1 MEPELRQ
8 RYLRTLPA
16 VDELLRHPQ
25 IQPLLKIHSR
35 SLVAECIRDVLEEK
49 RQAIFQSKD
58 DREAAAVAMTP
69 EQWVAATEE
78 ALAASFRPSL
88 RPLINA
94 TGVVLH
100 TNLGR
105 APLGEAALRNLMEIA
120 SGYSNLEFNLETGD
134 RGSRY
139 EHIEEL
145 LCRLSGAESALV
157 VNNNAGA
164 VFLALNSLAEGRE
177 VIVSRGQLVEIGGS
191 FRIPDVMRKSG
202 ARLVEVG
209 TTNRTHLLD
218 YERAI
223 GGDTALLLKVHT
235 SNFRILGFTA
245 EVPIKD
251 LVALG
256 QAKGVPVMEDLGSGC
271 FIDLSRYGMESE
283 PTVQEAVQAGVDVVT
298 FSGDKLMG
306 GPQAGILL
314 GEEKTLDLL
323 KKNPLNRALRIDKL
337 TLAGLES
344 TLRAYLDSDQ
354 VLKILPALSMLTC
367 PLDELA
373 GRAKKL
379 QRKMI
384 KGLSSSCQI
393 TLKEERSQVGGG
405 AMPLQ
410 TLPTRV
416 LALRPFGISAA
427 ALEER
432 LRRSDPPV
440 IARVKEEEVL
450 LDLRTVAKEEE
461 ESLLEAVRRALE

>member
-461 ESLLEAVRRALE
+461 GSLLEAVRRALE